1 MLLKLPKSQIGEIN
15 MTDRSSR
22 ESKSRELEERKVW
35 RPGSALDAPEAP
47 LGYKHRWIRESVM
60 EFDDKSN
67 VHKRRQEGYELVRA
81 EEYPEWFGPV
91 VDEGRN
97 AGIIGVGGLVL
108 ARIPNEMAD
117 QRNHHYQGV
126 TNNQME
132 AVDRDWMRENNPAMP
147 KLAAQRKSSV
157 SFGSRSKTE

>member
-1 MLLKLPKSQIGEIN
+1 MADRTPREEDTRQSQ
-15 MTDRSSR
+15 
-22 ESKSRELEERKVW
+22 ERKVW
-35 RPGSALDAPEAP
+35 RPGTALEAPEPP

-60 EFDDKSN
+60 EFDDKTN

-81 EEYPEWFGPV
+81 EEYPEYSGPV

-108 ARIPNEMAD
+108 ARIPTELAK
-117 QRNHHYQGV
+117 QRNQHYQKS
-126 TNNQME
+126 TQNQME

-147 KLAAQRKSSV
+147 KLAPNRKSSV
-157 SFGSRSKTE
+157 SFGSRNKSEG

>member
-1 MLLKLPKSQIGEIN
+1 MADRTPREVDTRQSQ
-15 MTDRSSR
+15 
-22 ESKSRELEERKVW
+22 ERKVW
-35 RPGSALDAPEAP
+35 RPGTALEAPEPP

-60 EFDDKSN
+60 EFDDKTN

-81 EEYPEWFGPV
+81 EEYPEYSGPV

-108 ARIPNEMAD
+108 ARIPTELAN
-117 QRNHHYQGV
+117 QRNQHYQKS
-126 TNNQME
+126 TQNQME

-147 KLAAQRKSSV
+147 KLAPKRKSSV
-157 SFGSRSKTE
+157 SFGSRNKSEG

>member
-1 MLLKLPKSQIGEIN
+1 MADRTPRETDTRQSQ
-15 MTDRSSR
+15 
-22 ESKSRELEERKVW
+22 ERKVW
-35 RPGSALDAPEAP
+35 RPGTALEAPEPP

-60 EFDDKSN
+60 EFDDKTN

-81 EEYPEWFGPV
+81 EEYPEYSGPV

-108 ARIPNEMAD
+108 ARIPTELAK
-117 QRNHHYQGV
+117 QRNQHYQKS
-126 TNNQME
+126 TQNQME

-147 KLAAQRKSSV
+147 KLAPNRKSSV
-157 SFGSRSKTE
+157 SFGSRNKSEG

>member
-1 MLLKLPKSQIGEIN
+1 MS
-15 MTDRSSR
+15 DRMPR

-35 RPGSALDAPEAP
+35 RPGSALDAPEPP
-47 LGYKHRWIRESVM
+47 LGYQHRWIRESVM
-60 EFDDKSN
+60 EYDDKTN

-81 EEYPEWFGPV
+81 EEYPEYFGPV

-108 ARIPNEMAD
+108 ARIPNEMAK

-147 KLAAQRKSSV
+147 KLKAQRKSSV
-157 SFGSRSKTE
+157 SFGSQNKS